1 MTLVT
6 YEGVVQ
12 KGSILLN
19 EGAQLPE
26 NAKGYV
32 IVTEEVI
39 HVTLDNRKKPVQILS
54 PHFVRREDAAHFEL
68 TVTEEKPDARV

>member
-19 EGAQLPE
+19 EGVQLPE
-26 NAKGYV
+26 NAKVYV
-32 IVTEEVI
+32 VVTEEVI
-39 HVTLDNRKKPVQILS
+39 RVTLDGKKPIQILS
-54 PHFVRREDAAHFEL
+54 PHFVRREDAARFEL
-68 TVTEEKPDARV
+68 TVTEEKPNA

>member
-19 EGAQLPE
+19 EGVQLPE
-26 NAKGYV
+26 NAKVYV
-32 IVTEEVI
+32 VVTEEVI
-39 HVTLDNRKKPVQILS
+39 HVTIDNKKPIQILS
-54 PHFVRREDAAHFEL
+54 PHFARREDAADFKL
-68 TVTEEKPDARV
+68 TVTEEDVPS

>member
-19 EGAQLPE
+19 EGVQLPE
-26 NAKGYV
+26 NAKVYV
-32 IVTEEVI
+32 VITEEVI
-39 HVTLDNRKKPVQILS
+39 LVTLDKKKPIQILS
-54 PHFVRREDAAHFEL
+54 PHFVRREDAAQFEL
-68 TVTEEKPDARV
+68 TVTEEKPNA

>member
-19 EGAQLPE
+19 EVVQLPE
-26 NAKGYV
+26 NAKVYV
-32 IVTEEVI
+32 VITEEVI
-39 HVTLDNRKKPVQILS
+39 QVTVDGKKPIQILS
-54 PHFVRREDAAHFEL
+54 SHFVKREDAARFEL
-68 TVTEEKPDARV
+68 TVTEEKPNA

>member
-1 MTLVT
+1 MTLIT

-19 EGAQLPE
+19 EGVQLPE
-26 NAKGYV
+26 NAKVYV

-39 HVTLDNRKKPVQILS
+39 HVTIDRKKPIRILS
-54 PHFVRREDAAHFEL
+54 PRFARREDADHFKL
-68 TVTEEKPDARV
+68 TVTEEKTDD

>member
-19 EGAQLPE
+19 EGVQLPE
-26 NAKGYV
+26 NAKVYV
-32 IVTEEVI
+32 VVTEEVI
-39 HVTLDNRKKPVQILS
+39 HVTLDGKKPIQILS
-54 PHFVRREDAAHFEL
+54 PHFVRREDAARFEL
-68 TVTEEKPDARV
+68 TVTEEKPNA